1 MKTRFL
7 CCLAI
12 ASLTALSIANA
23 DETQST
29 RPGIDTLPPL
39 VVQAATGC
47 GVRTVEITETRNFP
61 DPPAQQPGERDQI
74 DRGIAGIRFA
84 PVPSPLNARL
94 VLVTDTEFPQDPAY
108 TRFTVRVEAID
119 KSREARAVLEVR
131 DFGSN
136 VRTQEIV
143 IPPSTPTM
151 STQLLSVGMIPV
163 GNVETKAVSV
173 TNLTGAPTMIT
184 GVRLARASAFSI
196 LDGGT
201 PPNIPLN
208 VGESHTVLVRYTPTL
223 ASEGG
228 DIDTVIVD
236 TDCGSS
242 TTALNGV
249 GGVMRIIVEDWN
261 AGQRDR
267 DDRICKTGGLFV
279 ENTGNSDLVITAI
292 DLSSADFTLTPTS
305 VPVTVTPNSRVSLG
319 DVCFEARVVGV
330 ATADVVVV
338 SNANDGDSRGVL
350 SGEVAI
356 TSVDDVSDMP
366 GVDVHR
372 DADGETFVFMNPTDK
387 TLRITITDI
396 VGRTITTHSLPPS
409 TLRLSSR
416 SWPTGT
422 ALITI
427 DGGRIP
433 RTLTTTISR

>member
-1 MKTRFL
+1 MKTHFL
-7 CCLAI
+7 CYLAVVS
-12 ASLTALSIANA
+12 AAAMSIAKA
-23 DETQST
+23 DETQSI

-39 VVQAATGC
+39 ILQTSIGC
-47 GVRTVEITETRNFP
+47 GSRTIDITETRNFP

-94 VLVTDTEFPQDPAY
+94 VLVTDTQFPQDPAY

-119 KSREARAVLEVR
+119 RSREARAVLEVR

-136 VRTQEIV
+136 VRTQEVV

-151 STQLLSVGMIPV
+151 STPLLSVGMIPV
-163 GNVETKAVSV
+163 GSVETRPVTV

-184 GVRLARASAFSI
+184 SVRLARANAFSI
-196 LDGGT
+196 LSGGT

-223 ASEGG
+223 TSEAG
-228 DIDTVIVD
+228 DVDTVVVE
-236 TDCGSS
+236 TDCGRS

-292 DLSSADFTLTPTS
+292 DLSSADFSLTPIA
-305 VPVTVTPNSRVSLG
+305 VPVTVAANSRVSLG
-319 DVCFEARVVGV
+319 DVCFEARVVGL
-330 ATADVVVV
+330 ATADVVVA
-338 SNANDGDSRGVL
+338 SNANDGDNRGVL
-350 SGEVAI
+350 SGEVA
-356 TSVDDVSDMP
+356 TTNVDDASDLT
-366 GVDVHR
+366 GVDVRR
-372 DADGETFVFMNPTDK
+372 DSDGETYVFDNATDK
-387 TLRITITDI
+387 TLRITISDI
-396 VGRTITTHSLPPS
+396 VGRTIATHSLPPS
-409 TLRLSSR
+409 TLRVSSR

-422 ALITI
+422 ILITI
-427 DGGRIP
+427 DGGRTP
-433 RTLTTTISR
+433 RTLTTTVSR

>member
-1 MKTRFL
+1 MKNRFH
-7 CCLAI
+7 CCLVI
-12 ASLTALSIANA
+12 VCVSALSIAHA
-23 DETQST
+23 DETQSI
-29 RPGIDTLPPL
+29 RPGIDTLPPQL
-39 VVQAATGC
+39 TQSVTGC

-84 PVPSPLNARL
+84 TAPSPLNARL

-119 KSREARAVLEVR
+119 RSREARAVLEVR

-163 GNVETKAVSV
+163 GNVETKPVTV
-173 TNLTGAPTMIT
+173 TNLTGTPTMIT
-184 GVRLARASAFSI
+184 GVRLARATAFSI

-228 DIDTVIVD
+228 DIDTVIVE
-236 TDCGSS
+236 TDCGRS

-279 ENTGNSDLVITAI
+279 ENTGNSDLVITSI
-292 DLSSADFTLTPTS
+292 DLTSADFTLTPTS
-305 VPVTVTPNSRVSLG
+305 VPVTVAPNARISLG
-319 DVCFEARVVGV
+319 DVCFEARAVGV
-330 ATADVVVV
+330 ATADVVVA
-338 SNANDGDSRGVL
+338 SNANDGDNRGAL
-350 SGEVAI
+350 SGEVAT
-356 TSVDDVSDMP
+356 TSVDDEADMS
-366 GVDVHR
+366 GVDVRR
-372 DADGETFVFMNPTDK
+372 DSDGETFVFENPTDN
-387 TLRITITDI
+387 TLRITISDV
-396 VGRTITTHSLPPS
+396 VGRTIATHSLPPS
-409 TLRLSSR
+409 SLRVSSR

-422 ALITI
+422 ILITI
-427 DGGRIP
+427 DGGRSP
-433 RTLTTTISR
+433 RTLTTTVSR